1 MNGDKK
7 RISALPITV
16 GMCSI
21 LLILFLP
28 HSYAITQSPIGPQC
42 ESTYT
47 IIYNDPMKFN
57 EVKTTDA
64 LKQNLS
70 DIDFSADVL
79 DGHPW
84 WSYMHISK
92 PDANATST
100 LTVPTVS
107 GMVDSIVTK
116 TMQGMDGVLKVDSM
130 MTTWCN

>member
-1 MNGDKK
+1 MNRDKK
-7 RISALPITV
+7 IIIALPVAFAIY
-16 GMCSI
+16 SI

-28 HSYAITQSPIGPQC
+28 HAYAVTQEPRGPQC

-57 EVKTTDA
+57 ETKTVDT

-70 DIDFSADVL
+70 NIDFSGDVL
-79 DGHPW
+79 DGQPW

-92 PDANATST
+92 PDINSTST

-107 GMVDSIVTK
+107 GAVDNIVTN

-130 MTTWCN
+130 MTAWCN